1 MIENQAILAYLSSLR
16 CVIDQ
21 CNLPDTIYSVLREHG
36 VENLNISQSKLYVH
50 RQLKCDGSPNS
61 TIMLIPGYSQ
71 KPVKYLL
78 AAENGSGKTTLLKMT
93 ALELIDR
100 VVSLGICPILLLPSQ
115 VNTVV
120 GANHARPLSE
130 ILAEVMCELVQPEQ
144 EKRQELLTDL
154 IAYLGLALSS
164 GSVMLFLDDLDH
176 WSKES
181 ITALNNALTEFRSIH
196 VLATD
201 TSHTYCQLKDSLP
214 GFADLMPISFGRLPD
229 ADSFCKALMRAI
241 PQLKKSSR
249 DFDLWFCAVCDLFS
263 NCPVD
268 IIWAVLTSGVFSDAS
283 ASAPPPFSLA
293 SFLEAL
299 MLHRVIRCA
308 GMMKECGINRGE
320 LFREL
325 QYRAYIA
332 MNNFFIDPE
341 EKIYLSGLSEMAARF
356 GIRAGIMSCDGL
368 VERNY
373 YFSPP
378 SWAWYLAAQY
388 AVTHKKEG
396 LGLAKLALSSEKY
409 IDGFI
414 PLVISMDEV
423 LGDIVLSMVLE
434 KSRRDDEYTA
444 ELIESTLALCPLE
457 VFSDPIIRQQILEIV
472 FASEHFQEY
481 IEHIPRQLAQLCLM
495 LSWIPDDWISS
506 VLTICETDRYGYPK
520 EFLFIIRGHE
530 NYSEAM
536 QKKINHFFQAN
547 KRPFQ
552 AKEVPNGTGQRI
564 DLVTSLHNISSNVKG
579 FLDRVSKRMRY
590 QSIDYNGREYYIVE
604 DFNLGQHRFLAL
616 AGAKGRYDFF
626 IQKVIQK
633 GEKEYLTKLD
643 NNLEFDYVMDHLNA
657 ILEEEAGAGG
667 LDEIKLNLASFVNES
682 ILLRNIE
689 Y

>member
-1 MIENQAILAYLSSLR
+1 MIENQAILAYLSALR
-16 CVIDQ
+16 CFIDQ
-21 CNLPDTIYSVLREHG
+21 CNLPDTIYAALREHG

-50 RQLKCDGSPNS
+50 RQLKCDSSPNS

-71 KPVKYLL
+71 KPVRYLL

-100 VVSLGICPILLLPSQ
+100 VGSLGICPILLQPSQ

-130 ILAEVMCELVQPEQ
+130 ILSEVMCELVQPEQ
-144 EKRQELLTDL
+144 GKRQELLTDL
-154 IAYLGLALSS
+154 IAYLGIALSS

-214 GFADLMPISFGRLPD
+214 GFAVLMPISFGRLPD

-249 DFDLWFCAVCDLFS
+249 DFDLWFSAVCDLFS
-263 NCPVD
+263 NCPID
-268 IIWAVLTSGVFSDAS
+268 ITWAVLSSGIFSDDFE
-283 ASAPPPFSLA
+283 PVTPTFNLA

-299 MLHRVIRCA
+299 MLHRFTRCA
-308 GMMKECGINRGE
+308 EMMKEDGINQGA

-325 QYRAYIA
+325 QHRAYIA
-332 MNNFFIDPE
+332 LSNFFIEPE
-341 EKIYLSGLSEMAARF
+341 GKVYISGLSELAAKF
-356 GIRAGIMSCDGL
+356 GIEAGIMSCDGL
-368 VERNY
+368 VKRNY

-378 SWAWYLAAQY
+378 SWAWYLASQY

-396 LGLAKLALSSEKY
+396 LSLAKLALSSEEY
-409 IDGFI
+409 IEGFI
-414 PLVISMDEV
+414 PLVISMDEF
-423 LGDIVLSMVLE
+423 LGNIVLEMVLD
-434 KSRRDDEYTA
+434 KSRKDDINA
-444 ELIESTLALCPLE
+444 VELLESTLALCPLE
-457 VFSDPIIRQQILEIV
+457 VFSDPITRQQILELV
-472 FASEHFQEY
+472 FASEHFKEY
-481 IEHIPRQLAQLCLM
+481 IEHIPRQLAQLCLT
-495 LSWIPDDWISS
+495 LSWIPDDWIIS
-506 VLTICETDRYGYPK
+506 VLTLCEAEPHSFAK
-520 EFLFIIRGHE
+520 EFLFIIQGRD
-530 NYSEAM
+530 NYSKGL
-536 QKKINHFFQAN
+536 QSKITHFFQAN

-552 AKEVPNGTGQRI
+552 AKEVPNGTGQRM
-564 DLVTSLHNISSNVKG
+564 DFVTSLRNISSKVKG
-579 FLDRVSKRMRY
+579 FLGRVSKRMRY

-604 DFNLGQHRFLAL
+604 DFNLGKYRFLAL
-616 AGAKGRYDFF
+616 VGTKGKYDFL

-643 NNLEFDYVMDHLNA
+643 NSQEFDFVMDHLKG
-657 ILEEEAGAGG
+657 ILDEEAGAGR
-667 LDEIKLNLASFVNES
+667 LDDVKLDLASFVNEG
-682 ILLRNIE
+682 ILFRNIE